1 MLDLSDPEKELFMER
16 ASTAIEGGKLYF
28 KILYLLIKYN
38 YSLAILTLD
47 LPYYSILQLKFFVW
61 FYTLF
66 TFDGIVDYH
75 SNIYN
80 NLYQRVT
87 QIIDKGMNDDVAKK
101 LMDDSPLENKADM
114 IVEHAETGA
123 LALLKKYNDM
133 KNKLTICLNQGLPAA
148 LRQYSWKLFLLHS
161 KIRKQYVEQLN
172 ANPRGAI
179 SMYDFDI
186 SQVIENMFNTEETLY
201 ELKGHADKV
210 SKQLQVKNPDASR
223 VVIGTFSTDK
233 DKTGTTETGDFNT
246 LMDGMTAMLR
256 PAIRSMFVTFLR
268 TDTLLYVWDQ
278 YMIGIDTPG
287 FSTEWMSIVCV
298 TTIGL
303 LKEKIRE
310 SGSVRQF
317 STYLEQKGFVFRT
330 RESCRGALNP
340 PWRHWVND
348 VVPPETKPKDRK
360 LAREEREAEK
370 EREEEDEF
378 LKAAAEERDRERR
391 KRLEI
396 EKRTHDEIERLK
408 RQMVVLQKAEIEAD
422 RKARDRKSPS
432 IKSGRE
438 SVYSRLLIA
447 PPPSAASMRPS
458 PVMPPIQDLR
468 TPTPRES
475 PTAVRNKVLVD
486 FLRRVAH
493 GLEMISQGEG
503 LEKEEL
509 DRDTD
514 VYLQQNIAD
523 IKRAQKE
530 VFGHMLQ
537 PGEFEDMDPAVQQKS
552 SEKMLKLMQKWRE
565 ERAKDELKKKIQK

>member
-1 MLDLSDPEKELFMER
+1 M
-16 ASTAIEGGKLYF
+16 
-28 KILYLLIKYN
+28 
-38 YSLAILTLD
+38 
-47 LPYYSILQLKFFVW
+47 
-61 FYTLF
+61 
-66 TFDGIVDYH
+66 
-75 SNIYN
+75 
-80 NLYQRVT
+80 
-87 QIIDKGMNDDVAKK
+87 
-101 LMDDSPLENKADM
+101 
-114 IVEHAETGA
+114 
-123 LALLKKYNDM
+123 
-133 KNKLTICLNQGLPAA
+133 
-148 LRQYSWKLFLLHS
+148 
-161 KIRKQYVEQLN
+161 
-172 ANPRGAI
+172 
-179 SMYDFDI
+179 
-186 SQVIENMFNTEETLY
+186 
-201 ELKGHADKV
+201 
-210 SKQLQVKNPDASR
+210 
-223 VVIGTFSTDK
+223 
-233 DKTGTTETGDFNT
+233 
-246 LMDGMTAMLR
+246 
-256 PAIRSMFVTFLR
+256 
-268 TDTLLYVWDQ
+268 
-278 YMIGIDTPG
+278 
-287 FSTEWMSIVCV
+287 
-298 TTIGL
+298 
-303 LKEKIRE
+303 
-310 SGSVRQF
+310 
-317 STYLEQKGFVFRT
+317 
-330 RESCRGALNP
+330 
-340 PWRHWVND
+340 
-348 VVPPETKPKDRK
+348 
-360 LAREEREAEK
+360 
-370 EREEEDEF
+370 EEEKSK
-378 LKAAAEERDRERR
+378 LEEQIEEERR

-537 PGEFEDMDPAVQQKS
+537 PGEFEDMDPAMQQKS